1 MENKAIIL
9 ETERLYARKLAQ
21 NDFQDLADILQDERV
36 MYAYEHTFNDQDT
49 QNWLNRQLTRYQE
62 NGFGLWAIILK
73 GTDIVVGQAGLTMQQ
88 VGNREVLEIG
98 YLFKYDFWH
107 KGYATEIAE
116 ACRKY
121 AFNILKA
128 PEVYSIIKDDNI
140 ASQKVAMRIG
150 MHIEDEFIKRYYNGD
165 MVHYLFKVEN
175 KL

>member
-1 MENKAIIL
+1 MGNKTIIL
-9 ETERLYARKLAQ
+9 ETERLYARELVQ

-49 QNWLNRQLTRYQE
+49 QNWLNRQLSRYKG
-62 NGFGLWAIILK
+62 NGFGLWAILLR
-73 GTDIVVGQAGLTMQQ
+73 GTDIVIGQAGLTMQQ
-88 VGNREVLEIG
+88 VGTREVLEIG
-98 YLFKYDFWH
+98 YLLKYDFWH
-107 KGYATEIAE
+107 NGYATEIAD

-121 AFNILKA
+121 AFSILKA

-150 MHIEDEFIKRYYNGD
+150 MHIEEEFIKQYYNGD